1 MSAAMALYRLQLV
14 DREIDRIRGELD
26 SNQRQLDD
34 DASLR
39 RAREHE
45 RTSRDALQAARRDL
59 GAAESAAAAQRAKID
74 EVEASLY
81 GGRVTNPRELQDL
94 QADGAALKKSFSKL
108 EDAELERM
116 GAMESAER
124 AMREAE
130 SALEQANAAA
140 AGMRQRLIAKGEA
153 LAAELQRLSVERDAA
168 FANVSAQFQAA
179 YQELRRAKRG
189 LAISEVA
196 DGACSACGS
205 ALGAALVQAA
215 RSMHTLAHCP
225 TCGRVLYAA

>member
-1 MSAAMALYRLQLV
+1 MALYRLQLV

-26 SNQRQLDD
+26 ANQRQLEDN
-34 DASLR
+34 ASLR
-39 RAREHE
+39 RAREQE
-45 RTSRDALQAARRDL
+45 RTSREALQSARRDL
-59 GAAESAAAAQRAKID
+59 DAAESAAAAQRAKID

-81 GGRVTNPRELQDL
+81 GGQVRNPRVLQDL
-94 QADGAALKKSFSKL
+94 QADGAALKKGFSRL

-130 SALEQANAAA
+130 SALEQVNAAA
-140 AGMRQRLIAKGEA
+140 AGTRQRLMARSEA
-153 LAAELQRLSVERDAA
+153 LSAELERLNMERGAA
-168 FANVSAQFQAA
+168 FANVSADFQAV
-179 YQELRRAKRG
+179 YLQLRRAKRG
-189 LAISEVA
+189 LAVSEVA
-196 DGACSACGS
+196 EGACSACGS
-205 ALGAALVQAA
+205 SLGDALVQAA